1 MKNTYVI
8 YKTFTDSF
16 GKKIKILVNDQE
28 GIPYE
33 FECHLK
39 AKKIAEDFQKKS
51 KHGSLY
57 EVKEI

>member
-8 YKTFTDSF
+8 YKTITNST
-16 GKKIKILVNDQE
+16 GKKSKILVNDQE

-39 AKKIAEDFQKKS
+39 AKKIADDFQRRS
-51 KHGSLY
+51 TRGGIY

>member
-8 YKTFTDSF
+8 YKTFTNSS
-16 GKKIKILVNDQE
+16 GNKTKILVNDQE